1 MTFVQKKSRVSPF
14 FLISISQ
21 NENQLLFLETISSK
35 KRPSTTTINRI
46 SLSSISLKRC
56 RISQP
61 MHIDNIVNARNLK
74 DSVQEKFLFKKYFNQ
89 YQDDNK
95 RK

>member
-1 MTFVQKKSRVSPF
+1 MTSLKSKTD
-14 FLISISQ
+14 Q
-21 NENQLLFLETISSK
+21 NLEDETISSK

-95 RK
+95 RNVKHQYY